1 MIRKILLWMV
11 ALCSIGY
18 LLPGVLASLRRHPA
32 AGQIWLVNVMF
43 GWTIVGWFWALLK
56 SAGATY
62 TNVRMQ

>member
-32 AGQIWLVNVMF
+32 ADQPRRNNMF
-43 GWTIVGWFWALLK
+43 GWTIIGWFWSLFK